1 MTRPTV
7 FIYTATIA
15 PRDAVSGQVIR
26 HAAILEDLGFNAIL
40 VADGVHP
47 FFRHRAIDM
56 DEALSLPSPAGWLVH
71 FGVWSDGIEQVL
83 RRGSVPRVLVHH
95 NTTPPELLPD
105 GHVRE
110 LCQAAR
116 DRLPEMATGWTHV
129 IGDSAHNI
137 AELRAAGFDGGE
149 VIPPLIPG
157 VIHDADGTRTLD
169 LMAIGRIA
177 PSKGLDRAVKAT
189 AILNQLHRIDGH
201 LHIVGSDDG
210 WEGHAAGLR
219 RLIVVTGAQAELTG
233 SLAAHRRDHLYSTVG
248 ALVVTSHHEGF
259 CMPLVEAMRAG
270 TPIVA
275 VGVGAVE
282 ETLGGAGLLL
292 SGDASTELIAE
303 AVAAVLQDPDLAR
316 ELSRRGRDRAK
327 AFAPEGVAVS
337 LREVFRTAYDTTGVL
352 QPGEGET

>member
-7 FIYTATIA
+7 FVYTATLA
-15 PRDAVSGQVIR
+15 PRDAVSGQAMR

-47 FFRHRAIDM
+47 FFHHGVIEM

-71 FGVWSDGIEQVL
+71 FGVWSDGIEQL
-83 RRGSVPRVLVHH
+83 LQSGTGPRVLVHH
-95 NTTPPELLPD
+95 NTTPAELLPD
-105 GHVRE
+105 GLVRK

-149 VIPPLIPG
+149 VIPPLMPG
-157 VIHDADGTRTLD
+157 VIHDADVPRTHN

-201 LHIVGSDDG
+201 LQIVGSDDG
-210 WEGHAAGLR
+210 WEGYAAGLR

-233 SLAAHRRDHLYSTVG
+233 SLADHRRDHLYSAVG
-248 ALVVTSHHEGF
+248 ALIVTSHHEGF

-275 VGVGAVE
+275 VDVGAVG
-282 ETLGGAGLLL
+282 ETLSGAGLLL
-292 SGDASTELIAE
+292 PADASTELIAE

-316 ELSRRGRDRAK
+316 SLSALGRVRAS
-327 AFAPEGVAVS
+327 AFDAERVTGALRAVFS
-337 LREVFRTAYDTTGVL
+337 NAFSAV
-352 QPGEGET
+352 